1 MSITTNEILKTITDL
16 STSPYVKKVAGGFH
30 DDSIAEEI
38 YNSSAMS
45 ASAKIKL
52 QDSLNVLNEAAKEPG
67 TYTEEIVNSIKA
79 AADAE
84 TKKLEKIKKEFE
96 AYPKTDESFIKSK
109 QKEIADL
116 KSETKNRMHN
126 KIADFLATEKERAKK
141 GIIGYSIPIVIFVVL
156 LMLAIQGLKAE
167 GGSGG
172 DSTIAG
178 LSGLALFVSIITIP
192 LLSIVLIG
200 SISNYNR
207 EYKSNDELL
216 KAEPNLAR
224 DIENENALAE
234 LKIEQCNEE
243 IATGYSPNSEYR
255 LKYLALLSSY
265 RETENEVAQKLSSLK
280 LEAELADNNFEN
292 GISILK
298 GAIENFDSL
307 NLWAANTV
315 RDNIQAEYNDRME
328 YIESQKLAA
337 QVSAQK
343 ASEKIQREA
352 VKKQEELIK
361 KQEQAN
367 AIAAK
372 QAEDQAEI
380 VKRLRNERYGEY
392 YSAR

>member
-116 KSETKNRMHN
+116 KSETKNRIHN
-126 KIADFLATEKERAKK
+126 KIADFLATEKESTKK
-141 GIIGYSIPIVIFVVL
+141 ILIMFSIVMAILVIL
-156 LMLAIQGLKAE
+156 
-167 GGSGG
+167 
-172 DSTIAG
+172 
-178 LSGLALFVSIITIP
+178 IITIAPVIFSGTGKSNNKTVILGFIFILSCIAAP
-192 LLSIVLIG
+192 LWLMPWINSIWC
-200 SISNYNR
+200 YNR
-207 EYKSNDELL
+207 KYKNNDEIL
-216 KAEPNLAR
+216 KEYPNLAR

-367 AIAAK
+367 TIAAK

>member
-116 KSETKNRMHN
+116 KSETKNRIHN
-126 KIADFLATEKERAKK
+126 KIADFLATEKESTKK
-141 GIIGYSIPIVIFVVL
+141 ILIMFSIVMAILVIL
-156 LMLAIQGLKAE
+156 
-167 GGSGG
+167 
-172 DSTIAG
+172 
-178 LSGLALFVSIITIP
+178 IITIAPVIFSGTGKSNNKTVILGFIFILSCIAAP
-192 LLSIVLIG
+192 LWLMPWINSIWC
-200 SISNYNR
+200 YNR
-207 EYKSNDELL
+207 KYKNNDEIL
-216 KAEPNLAR
+216 KEYPNLAR

-265 RETENEVAQKLSSLK
+265 RETENEVAQKLSSLN

-367 AIAAK
+367 TIAAK